1 MGVKSPEGSD
11 GNITIT
17 DKTTVK
23 SVAINSASDMYIPI
37 TPDVNGNIVITNTG
51 DSLISITKIR
61 VTNTSGSISHEQN
74 LSIVVN
80 ENTLQYTDEFVSI
93 VNAVNED
100 DSSLP
105 DDDVQTP
112 GIDDSPN
119 DDGHS
124 NPVVD
129 FIQAIISGLK
139 NLFRW

>member
-1 MGVKSPEGSD
+1 
-11 GNITIT
+11 
-17 DKTTVK
+17 
-23 SVAINSASDMYIPI
+23 MYIPI
-37 TPDVNGNIVITNTG
+37 TPDDNGNIVIENIG

-129 FIQAIISGLK
+129 FIQSIISGLK